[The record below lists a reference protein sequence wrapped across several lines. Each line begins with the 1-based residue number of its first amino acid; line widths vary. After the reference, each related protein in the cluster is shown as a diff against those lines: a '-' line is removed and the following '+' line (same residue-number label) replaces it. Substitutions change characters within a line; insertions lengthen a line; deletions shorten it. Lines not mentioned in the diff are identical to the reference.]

1 MPRAGVARRVNG
13 RQRELQR
20 LGNRYFCF
28 VERPKG
34 SVDITASVCFGDALA
49 PNFGSIP
56 PTMWRQTM
64 TEMDVDA
71 AHQSSCAY
79 GDAAPKA
86 GISETLMEARGH
98 CPRRGLMS
106 HTPIL
111 EKRLLTESR
120 QYRPANLARAMPGGR
135 ISRWGNRP
143 DVPVRPLGP
152 RGDKPLV
159 DLPTVW
165 GR

>member
-28 VERPKG
+28 VDRPKG
-34 SVDITASVCFGDALA
+34 SVDIAVSVCFGDAVA
-49 PNFGSIP
+49 PYFGS
-56 PTMWRQTM
+56 PTMWHQSM
-64 TEMDVDA
+64 TDKDVDA

-79 GDAAPKA
+79 GEAAPKA

-98 CPRRGLMS
+98 WPRRGLMS

-111 EKRLLTESR
+111 ESD
-120 QYRPANLARAMPGGR
+120 Y
-135 ISRWGNRP
+135 
-143 DVPVRPLGP
+143 
-152 RGDKPLV
+152 
-159 DLPTVW
+159 
-165 GR
+165 